1 LTYQVT
7 PFQVTL
13 LGSGVRLKTPHK
25 CFQVADTYSGGTL
38 HMHQRQLT
46 AGDRWAA
53 HSFESAVR
61 PTASSII
68 RRDLRGMCLSG
79 SGTAAQAGAIATRL
93 RRQPS
98 VGRVDVGDRTGFR

>member
-46 AGDRWAA
+46 AGDRALD
-53 HSFESAVR
+53 R
-61 PTASSII
+61 PQRNAELVGGIA
-68 RRDLRGMCLSG
+68 LSYE
-79 SGTAAQAGAIATRL
+79 Q
-93 RRQPS
+93 
-98 VGRVDVGDRTGFR
+98 